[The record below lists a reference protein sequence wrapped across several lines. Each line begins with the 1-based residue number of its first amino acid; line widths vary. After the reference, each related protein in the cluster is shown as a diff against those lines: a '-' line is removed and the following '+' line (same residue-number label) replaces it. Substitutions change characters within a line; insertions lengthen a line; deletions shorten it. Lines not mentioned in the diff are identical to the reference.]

1 MNLKSMNFRWRRWI
15 AGGAGLLAAYA
26 ALGFWLVPLAI
37 KNQLPKFGQS
47 ELARQAS
54 VGDVTFN
61 PFNLRLAMAD
71 LRLAEADGAP
81 LFAVGR
87 LAVELQWR
95 SLTRRAWSFAEIHV
109 TAPSA
114 NLVIAPDGRFNVA
127 ELLATLERRPHEAP
141 TSTGMPR
148 VVIEQFALEQGK
160 VEMRDQQAGFT
171 NVFSPID
178 FALTGFSTL
187 PDQSDA
193 HTFTARM
200 ARGGKLRWTGTSS
213 MNPIRGNGELILE
226 NVSLPEPAVYLKSY
240 TRARVAAGQFS
251 ASLPYS
257 FSYANG
263 RFDAR
268 FAGAKL
274 SLRDLALAREGATD
288 SFATLTRLEVNDIN
302 ADLVHRQ
309 AMVGEV
315 RADGG
320 KLTVRRNAKG
330 ELDLANLM
338 VANAGPVAAPPQG
351 AAVDAN
357 NWKLAVKQVLFD
369 QLAISALDETV
380 SPPLSVGADKVRL
393 QLQLAAEQAGPQL
406 QLKLAEVSFSLAD
419 LTFASGAQTPFKLA
433 TLGFTDGT
441 FDLAARRAG
450 VGRLYAQ
457 DGQLQLTRDREGK
470 LNIMICR
477 RSLHRPV
484 RK

>member
-1 MNLKSMNFRWRRWI
+1 MAHRS
-15 AGGAGLLAAYA
+15 
-26 ALGFWLVPLAI
+26 
-37 KNQLPKFGQS
+37 
-47 ELARQAS
+47 
-54 VGDVTFN
+54 
-61 PFNLRLAMAD
+61 LR
-71 LRLAEADGAP
+71 
-81 LFAVGR
+81 VGR

-95 SLTRRAWSFAEIHV
+95 SVTRRAWSFAEIRV

-114 NLVIAPDGRFNVA
+114 NLVIAPDGKFNVA
-127 ELLATLERRPHEAP
+127 ELLATLERRPQRSANEHRL
-141 TSTGMPR
+141 PR

-160 VEMRDQQAGFT
+160 VDMRDQQAGYT

-193 HTFTARM
+193 HTFTAQT

-213 MNPIRGNGELILE
+213 MNPIRGSGELTLE

-263 RFDAR
+263 SFDAR
-268 FAGAKL
+268 LAGAKL
-274 SLRDLALAREGATD
+274 SLRDLALTREGATD

-309 AMVGEV
+309 AIVGEV

-338 VANAGPVAAPPQG
+338 VASAGPAAAPAQG
-351 AAVDAN
+351 AAVDAD

-369 QLAISALDETV
+369 QLAISAVDETV

-393 QLQLAAEQAGPQL
+393 QLQLAAEQAGAAASTEACGCFVFTGRSGVRQWRTNSL
-406 QLKLAEVSFSLAD
+406 Q
-419 LTFASGAQTPFKLA
+419 
-433 TLGFTDGT
+433 
-441 FDLAARRAG
+441 ARDTG
-450 VGRLYAQ
+450 VY
-457 DGQLQLTRDREGK
+457 
-470 LNIMICR
+470 R
-477 RSLHRPV
+477 RHV
-484 RK
+484 